1 MSPFT
6 SLPEI
11 RSFNE
16 QNSSDNSN
24 KINNKIKQPP
34 VPATS
39 SWEKSSSWSWKSND
53 ARQLSSIKN
62 ERAKPSITNKEIQH
76 QVSHYIYLKSYTFL

>member
-16 QNSSDNSN
+16 QNSSDNPN

-39 SWEKSSSWSWKSND
+39 SWEKSSSWSWKSKD
-53 ARQLSSIKN
+53 ALQLSSIKN
-62 ERAKPSITNKEIQH
+62 ERAKPNITNKEIQH
-76 QVSHYIYLKSYTFL
+76 QVSHHNHFKSYTFL